1 MEVSG
6 EGANAA
12 GGGGDGPRAPEDA
25 PAKDARGRSRSRGRN
40 RAPSPCQRA
49 QDAVVAGRAAVAM
62 AAQAA
67 QVPEVAPGVA
77 VHPAQ
82 MAPKGEVNFFQVEF
96 AGARATMILTTG
108 TCVIF
113 SFGPGRR
120 QP

>member
-25 PAKDARGRSRSRGRN
+25 PAGDARGRSRSRN
-40 RAPSPCQRA
+40 RASSPCQRA
-49 QDAVVAGRAAVAM
+49 QDAVVAGRAAVAV

-77 VHPAQ
+77 VHPAH
-82 MAPKGEVNFFQVEF
+82 MAPEGEVNFVQVEF
-96 AGARATMILTTG
+96 AGARTTMISTTG
-108 TCVIF
+108 TCMIF